1 MKTFSI
7 PPFYL
12 YLFVKKTFL
21 GNYSTNYSTNYP
33 TNYNIKKILTRRD
46 KI

>member
-21 GNYSTNYSTNYP
+21 DNYK
-33 TNYNIKKILTRRD
+33 TNYNIKKILTRKD